1 MKDTKRLVANEW
13 ENMKLNHV
21 ETPTSFTMLLGCV
34 TAVALF
40 TTSSTA
46 RAQTL
51 ASPAACDRA
60 CLTKYVD
67 DYALSLVKH
76 DPSGLPLAMDVKVTE
91 NGKPIQVGEGVWK
104 SAVKFYSAPSSTQ
117 YVQDVQTGQVALMGV
132 IDVGVPAMYAV
143 RLQIKDGKIT
153 EIENLVKRENDA
165 GGPFQPEGYLWREA
179 PFIREIP
186 SKLRSSRAKLAATA
200 DSYWMKAVTTH
211 KGQAYMPDCIHVE
224 NGMNTDWERPLTSWE
239 AYDVKNNMP
248 SVYDGRIWTCERELN
263 LTTQNWKTVVP
274 IRRLIDEERGL
285 VLDWNLVRRE
295 GRGPTNPT
303 TMPDGSPVIRMAYG
317 PPSRGPDGWPR
328 GGLGAVTP
336 AGGPGAGAPAGGAT
350 TPPPTTNY
358 HAQLFRI
365 VNGKI
370 SREQVFWISL
380 PAGAVAPF

>member
-1 MKDTKRLVANEW
+1 MVRDRFYSPVATIAAI
-13 ENMKLNHV
+13 L
-21 ETPTSFTMLLGCV
+21 T
-34 TAVALF
+34 
-40 TTSSTA
+40 STA
-46 RAQTL
+46 IMGLSTSPASAQTL
-51 ASPAACDRA
+51 TTCDRE
-60 CLTKYVD
+60 CLKKYVD

-76 DPSGLPLAMDVKVTE
+76 DASALPLAPGAKITE
-91 NGKPIQVGEGVWK
+91 NAQPIAVGEGVWK
-104 SAVKFYSAPSSTQ
+104 STVKFYSAPSSTQ
-117 YVQDVQTGQVALMGV
+117 YVADVQAGQVALMGV
-132 IDVGVPAMYAV
+132 IDVGVPAMFAV

-153 EIENLVKRENDA
+153 EIENLVKRESDA

-186 SKLRSSRAKLAATA
+186 RKLRSSRDQLAATA
-200 DSYWMKAVTTH
+200 DSYWKKSTTTH

-248 SVYDGRIWTCERELN
+248 SDYDGRIWTCERELN
-263 LTTQNWKTVVP
+263 LTTQSWKTVVP
-274 IRRLIDEERGL
+274 ERRLIDEERGL
-285 VLDWNLVRRE
+285 VMDWNLVRRE
-295 GRGPTNPT
+295 GAGPVAPK

-317 PPSRGPDGWPR
+317 PPSRGSDGWPR
-328 GGLGAVTP
+328 GGLGSASSGQGP
-336 AGGPGAGAPAGGAT
+336 GPGGPPPGGAPA

-380 PAGAVAPF
+380 PAGAAAPF